1 MKIGSIDV
9 AVARKDIKNLHISV
23 MPPNGEVRVSAP
35 FDASDDRI
43 RMAVAGRLAWI
54 RKHQNIYNSQERI
67 GAREIVSGESHYLWG
82 ERYLMRV
89 INGIGGVAIKHNKMI
104 LSVRDSGNFESKKRV
119 LEKFYRNELRIKIA
133 KMLEIWE
140 TKIGVKSSS
149 LRILKMKTKWGS
161 CNIKYG
167 NIVINYELAKKPL
180 ECLEYIVVHELVHML
195 ERHHNKNFIAYMD
208 RFLPNWRTIKNMLNA
223 LPLEDMPLSKPTA

>member
-82 ERYLMRV
+82 ERYLMQV
-89 INGIGGVAIKHNKMI
+89 INGVGGVTVKHNKMV
-104 LSVRDSGNFESKKRV
+104 LSVQDGGNFESRKRI
-119 LEKFYRNELRIKIA
+119 LEKFYRNELRTKIA
-133 KMLEIWE
+133 KILEIWE

-149 LRILKMKTKWGS
+149 IRILKMKTKWGS
-161 CNIKYG
+161 CNIKDG

-180 ECLEYIVVHELVHML
+180 ECLEYIAVHELVHML

-223 LPLEDMPLSKPTA
+223 LPLENLK

>member
-9 AVARKDIKNLHISV
+9 AVTRKDIKNLHISV
-23 MPPNGEVRVSAP
+23 MPPHGEVRVSAP

-67 GAREIVSGESHYLWG
+67 DAREIVSGESHYLWG
-82 ERYLMRV
+82 ERYLMQV
-89 INGIGGVAIKHNKMI
+89 INGVGGVTVKYNKMV
-104 LSVRDSGNFESKKRV
+104 LSVQDGGNFESRKRI

-133 KMLEIWE
+133 KILEIWE

-149 LRILKMKTKWGS
+149 IRILKMKTKWGS
-161 CNIKYG
+161 CNIKDG
-167 NIVINYELAKKPL
+167 NIVINYELVKKPL

-223 LPLEDMPLSKPTA
+223 LPLEHI

>member
-43 RMAVAGRLAWI
+43 SMAVAGRLAWI

-82 ERYLMRV
+82 ERYLMQV
-89 INGIGGVAIKHNKMI
+89 INGVGGVTVKHNKMV
-104 LSVRDSGNFESKKRV
+104 LSVRDGGNFESKKRV

-149 LRILKMKTKWGS
+149 IRILKMKTKWGS
-161 CNIKYG
+161 CHIKDG

-208 RFLPNWRTIKNMLNA
+208 RFLPNWRIAKSILNS
-223 LPLEDMPLSKPTA
+223 LPLENLK

>member
-223 LPLEDMPLSKPTA
+223 LPLENLK